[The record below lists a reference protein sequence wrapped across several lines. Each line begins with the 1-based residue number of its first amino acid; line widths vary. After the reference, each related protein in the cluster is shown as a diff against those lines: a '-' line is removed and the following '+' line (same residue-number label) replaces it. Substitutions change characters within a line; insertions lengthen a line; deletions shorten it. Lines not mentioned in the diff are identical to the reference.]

1 MDSSC
6 AGAPIS
12 RRWARYSIASLAA
25 QNKDVTTTDL
35 SWIHWDNNSPA
46 SADAMAPASVSQTAQ
61 AQAKAEAENDT
72 PVALVSNTQS
82 STTIN
87 AIIMTTYDQLNV
99 PGYRVY
105 AGGDVQLCDKG

>member
-72 PVALVSNTQS
+72 TVDLVRNTQS
-82 STTIN
+82 STTITD
-87 AIIMTTYDQLNV
+87 IILTTSDQLKDRKSTRLNSSH
-99 PGYRVY
+99 
-105 AGGDVQLCDKG
+105 